1 MNWLLALAFLTPL
14 TLAILLS
21 VAELRTWLRPLIPWS
36 ALPALLS
43 ALFVPLGTTVA
54 WPGVLFG
61 VEFTL
66 DATGQ
71 VFLLFTA
78 LLWLA
83 ASWFERGWEKGD
95 RWAHTFEMCWLL
107 AMAGNIGL
115 ILAADVASFYLFF
128 AMMTFAAWGLV
139 IHERSEAALHAG
151 TVYIVLAILGEG
163 MLLAGLLLAVASAG
177 GEVALAALPAAIAEA
192 PWQGIIVALLL
203 GGFGIK
209 AGMLPLHA
217 WLPLAHP
224 AAPVPASAVLSGVMI
239 KAGLFGWLR
248 FLPLGEVALP
258 EASQAVIV
266 LGLAGA
272 FFGVGYGL
280 VQHNIKAVLAYS
292 SVSQMGVM
300 VTILGVGLGQ
310 PALWPLLLPALSL
323 YALHH
328 AFTKGLLFLSVGM
341 AMRLG
346 PTRLILIAS
355 ALAALSLAGAPLAG
369 GALAKG
375 AIKAPL
381 PEDYGYLTWLLAL
394 GAAGTT
400 LLMLRFMQLLRA
412 KPLPTTPQAEGLWG
426 GWGLALLACLFGP
439 WLAALWLLEVT
450 ISIKLWAALWPLLL
464 GAALAW
470 LLLRRALPNW
480 PAGDI
485 AESCSKGLKHLHQ
498 HSPRPELPQHWWQQL
513 GHRLQ
518 QLHRRA
524 TAQDMMDSLSG
535 LALLLVALMLYLGL
549 GGWWNGG

>member
-1 MNWLLALAFLTPL
+1 MTWLLALAFLTPL

-21 VAELRTWLRPLIPWS
+21 VAELRPWLRPLIPWS
-36 ALPALLS
+36 ALPALLT
-43 ALFVPLGTTVA
+43 ALFVPLGTTLE

-61 VEFTL
+61 VTLTL

-78 LLWLA
+78 VLWLA

-95 RWAHTFEMCWLL
+95 RWAHTFEMCWML
-107 AMAGNIGL
+107 AMAGNLGL

-128 AMMTFAAWGLV
+128 AMMSFAAWGLV

-151 TVYIVLAILGEG
+151 TVYIVLTILGES
-163 MLLAGLLLAVASAG
+163 MLLAGMLLAVASAG
-177 GEVALAALPAAIAEA
+177 GEVALAALPPAIAEA

-239 KAGLFGWLR
+239 KAGLLGWLR
-248 FLPLGEVALP
+248 FLPLGEIALP
-258 EASQAVIV
+258 EVGQVVVV
-266 LGLAGA
+266 LGLCGV

-300 VTILGVGLGQ
+300 ITVLGVGLWL
-310 PALWPLLLPALSL
+310 PALWPLLLPALAL

-328 AFTKGLLFLSVGM
+328 AFTKGALFLSVGM

-346 PTRLILIAS
+346 PSPAIQLMSL
-355 ALAALSLAGAPLAG
+355 LAALSLAGAPLAG

-381 PEDYGYLTWLLAL
+381 PEEYDTLLWLLAL

-400 LLMLRFMQLLRA
+400 LLMLRFLQLLRT
-412 KPLPTTPQAEGLWG
+412 KPTPAQPQAEGLWG
-426 GWGLALLACLFGP
+426 GFGLAMLACLSGP
-439 WLAALWLLEVT
+439 WLAALYLLEV
-450 ISIKLWAALWPLLL
+450 SIVFKPWAALWPLLL

-470 LLLRRALPNW
+470 PLLRRPLPNW

-485 AESCSKGLKHLHQ
+485 AEGCSEGLRYLHRHTPHPTQPEPWWQHLTQGLKH
-498 HSPRPELPQHWWQQL
+498 
-513 GHRLQ
+513 
-518 QLHRRA
+518 LHRRA
-524 TAQDMMDSLSG
+524 TAQDMVDSLGG
-535 LALLLVALMLYLGL
+535 LALLLVASMLYLAL
-549 GGWWNGG
+549 